1 MLVHQNNL
9 WFRCNPR
16 LRQPVA
22 PYTQHSKNPVAP
34 YGERAK
40 KTVVPLKIS
49 RSRIPI
55 IIDWSLS
62 IYDFQCRNYAIRIA
76 FFSDI

>member
-9 WFRCNPR
+9 WFRCNPT

-40 KTVVPLKIS
+40 KNGGPVENFPVPYS
-49 RSRIPI
+49 HH
-55 IIDWSLS
+55 
-62 IYDFQCRNYAIRIA
+62 Y
-76 FFSDI
+76 